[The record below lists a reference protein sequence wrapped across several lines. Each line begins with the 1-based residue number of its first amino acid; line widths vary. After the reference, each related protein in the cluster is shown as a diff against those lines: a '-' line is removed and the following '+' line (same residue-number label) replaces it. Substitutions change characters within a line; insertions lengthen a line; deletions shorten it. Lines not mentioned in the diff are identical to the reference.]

1 MRTRKGSVLF
11 MAEITPPCIQA
22 HNPLQELSHWVFQSS
37 CSPSREG
44 STTPTLILTG
54 NFPQKIRGGSDSNF
68 WILTL
73 PFSLLS
79 EVTFTI
85 ILNILSPKCSHY
97 SNYFSHSHKCG
108 ILSPQPLKAKCSK
121 KLINGWTQLS
131 SNSHSNPQI
140 LLLPKSD
147 FQDRS

>member
-1 MRTRKGSVLF
+1 MRSRKGPLMF
-11 MAEITPPCIQA
+11 MVAITPPSIQV
-22 HNPLQELSHWVFQSS
+22 HNPLQELSRCVFQSS
-37 CSPSREG
+37 CIPSWDG
-44 STTPTLILTG
+44 SLTPALILTG
-54 NFPQKIRGGSDSNF
+54 SFPQKIRGGSDSNF

-73 PFSLLS
+73 PFFLLS

-97 SNYFSHSHKCG
+97 SNYFSYSHKCG

-131 SNSHSNPQI
+131 SNSYSNPQV
-140 LLLPKSD
+140 LLLPKGD